1 MNCLLEAVASI
12 WLAGRRRVMTEP
24 PEEEVMTAQEGLEQC
39 RRNMEARERELQGL
53 MHRLG
58 EEALVKRKAG
68 DTLSARSKL
77 LERKRVQKRLERL
90 RHGLDLVDTQL
101 DAIKTSELDKE
112 IMLTLK
118 ASTSA
123 MKKAGI
129 TLGVQEVE
137 NVMSELDE
145 QMREVQDVTSALSN
159 PLMANAQAMGGLFS
173 SSSLEEAEL
182 DAELELLEAMGEDY
196 AAAPSRPST
205 RALANQ
211 QRTQTTTPVA
221 PQGMD
226 TSTTHEPTPSVPA
239 QESGGGGGALT
250 DEHGRLLP
258 VEEE

>member
-1 MNCLLEAVASI
+1 MNCLLEALASV

-53 MHRLG
+53 MHRLS
-58 EEALVKRKAG
+58 EDALVKRKAG
-68 DTLSARSKL
+68 DVLTARSKL

-112 IMLTLK
+112 IMLTLR

-137 NVMSELDE
+137 AVMTELDE
-145 QMREVQDVTSALSN
+145 QMREVQDVTTALSN
-159 PLMANAQAMGGLFS
+159 PLMANAQALGGGVT
-173 SSSLEEAEL
+173 LEEAEL
-182 DAELELLEAMGEDY
+182 DAELDLLEAMGQDT
-196 AAAPSRPST
+196 AAVMPARVSHAHARQDVQITVPPLSHGMVSHPTS
-205 RALANQ
+205 AVLARRGDDGLVLDLQ
-211 QRTQTTTPVA
+211 
-221 PQGMD
+221 
-226 TSTTHEPTPSVPA
+226 PT
-239 QESGGGGGALT
+239 
-250 DEHGRLLP
+250 D
-258 VEEE
+258 